1 MLKALLGYFVI
12 AAAAGVV
19 ASAFVGFVLA
29 NLRIAQR
36 ASLDN
41 WLGCRGFCVSPTI
54 DFQQGLRRFM
64 RVSCLAISFF
74 AERSSDTTA
83 TNPPHPFR
91 LRSLARSARLDC
103 SNTRSIS
110 ACSTR
115 LRSIVLQR
123 NEQNFSHVS
132 CRASPWPLAYSLA
145 RTPGFSFD
153 IQRPFT

>member
-1 MLKALLGYFVI
+1 MEKNCGYAEALLGYLLQVRDI
-12 AAAAGVV
+12 I

-29 NLRIAQR
+29 NLLIAHR

-41 WLGCRGFCVSPTI
+41 WLGCRGFLRQPDKSTSSR
-54 DFQQGLRRFM
+54 GLGGYEGKLLRYQ
-64 RVSCLAISFF
+64 FF
-74 AERSSDTTA
+74 AESVVSDTTA

-115 LRSIVLQR
+115 LRSIVLQLR
-123 NEQNFSHVS
+123 SKALLS
-132 CRASPWPLAYSLA
+132 
-145 RTPGFSFD
+145 
-153 IQRPFT
+153 